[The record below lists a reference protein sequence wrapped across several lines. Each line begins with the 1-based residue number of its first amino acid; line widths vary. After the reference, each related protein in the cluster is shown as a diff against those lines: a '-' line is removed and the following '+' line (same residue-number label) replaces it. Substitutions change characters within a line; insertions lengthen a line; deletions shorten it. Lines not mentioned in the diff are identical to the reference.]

1 MKEIHGKLTWKY
13 RFLSRMAFSVNKI
26 VRVPCQSRSW
36 FILYVP
42 GGQGKGK
49 SIWLELAR
57 RFE

>member
-1 MKEIHGKLTWKY
+1 
-13 RFLSRMAFSVNKI
+13 MALSVNEI
-26 VRVPCQSRSW
+26 VRVACQWRSW
-36 FILYVP
+36 FILYAL